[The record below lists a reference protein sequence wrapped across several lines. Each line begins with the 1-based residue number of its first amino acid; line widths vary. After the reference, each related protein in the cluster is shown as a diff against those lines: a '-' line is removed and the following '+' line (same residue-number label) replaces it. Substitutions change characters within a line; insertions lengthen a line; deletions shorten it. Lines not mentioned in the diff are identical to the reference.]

1 VNGIPG
7 PKLREVRE
15 AARVTQAEVARK
27 MGVSPSRISTVESG
41 RREPEFDWSARY
53 LAALGTRAAIFVH
66 VRAFVDDVCV
76 IESSESFDSV
86 EP

>member
-1 VNGIPG
+1 MNGIPG

-15 AARVTQAEVARK
+15 AAKVTQAEVARK

-53 LAALGTRAAIFVH
+53 LAAVGSQAAIFVH
-66 VRAFVDDVCV
+66 VRAFVDGVLA
-76 IESSESFDSV
+76 IESSEAFESV
-86 EP
+86 ES